1 MGLLGA
7 SQASP
12 SMQAARVPCEQ
23 ISRRRLRSLW
33 DSRCTRPLCIV
44 YTRFLL
50 PSLSKGVHFALTH
63 IVFTSVFNSSSTQG
77 VAICNRKECR
87 YIDIHG
93 VKTVGKNGTL
103 MPVGAGSQRDSR
115 GKKSLHRVSS
125 LSNLRENLLN

>member
-12 SMQAARVPCEQ
+12 STSVSKSVGGVCARSGIRGAPE
-23 ISRRRLRSLW
+23 
-33 DSRCTRPLCIV
+33 PHCIV
-44 YTRFLL
+44 YIRFLL
-50 PSLSKGVHFALTH
+50 PSLSKRVHFALTH
-63 IVFTSVFNSSSTQG
+63 IVFTSVFNSSSTHE

-87 YIDIHG
+87 YIDTHG

-115 GKKSLHRVSS
+115 GKKSPHRVHS